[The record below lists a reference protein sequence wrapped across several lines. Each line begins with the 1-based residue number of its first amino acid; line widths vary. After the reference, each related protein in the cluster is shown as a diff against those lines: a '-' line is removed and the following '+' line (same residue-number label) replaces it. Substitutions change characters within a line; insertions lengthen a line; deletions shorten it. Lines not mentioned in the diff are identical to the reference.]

1 MEHPQTDRGHGH
13 QNKPDT
19 VVIINGRPK
28 KLDDDQISYSEV
40 VQLAFPRS
48 SEDILY
54 SITFTGP
61 NMADGTL
68 ADGQILTIKN
78 GMKFDVTKT
87 NRS

>member
-1 MEHPQTDRGHGH
+1 MSH
-13 QNKPDT
+13 QNKDHGQGHQHEPET
-19 VVIINGRPK
+19 IVIINGRPK
-28 KLDDDQISYSEV
+28 KFDGEKISYSEL
-40 VQLAFPRS
+40 VQLAFPGN
-48 SEDILY
+48 SENIIY

-61 NMADGTL
+61 SMADGTL

>member
-1 MEHPQTDRGHGH
+1 MSHQNNDHGQGH

-28 KLDDDQISYSEV
+28 KFDDDQISYSEI
-40 VQLAFPRS
+40 VQLAFPGGT
-48 SEDILY
+48 EDILY
-54 SITFTGP
+54 SITYTGP